1 MSINILPPPLPPASP
16 HIEISAYIR
25 GDYLFIEHMGG
36 EALKYSRTRV
46 IVKIGNEYRPK
57 PPLIERN
64 SNGLWECGEY
74 LCYPY
79 SGNLTVSV
87 MVVDEDSNTIL
98 LHGQL
103 RRGETEWIGAVP
115 PLLVST
121 LRTNSDD
128 EDLTCYALSQQ
139 NFNAITYIYNW
150 KKDGTSIYEVLLPF
164 DTQSNSVSKDY
175 SGNGYNATVDG
186 AVWIASGK
194 IGGAYSFDGNSGGL
208 VCSLPSLFRDWSKSF
223 TITFWMYSKDIESD
237 STRRC
242 VCEVYVD
249 QNNSLQV
256 FQYNSSLQV
265 ALKLDGIERSR
276 ASSVLNNNTWY
287 FVAVVWNGSDLT
299 IFINGTE
306 CPPISGD
313 TKYQSGNTPSLTI
326 GYRSDRS
333 NIFYGYIDE
342 FYIYRYARTSNQI
355 YQDYMD
361 MRNGSSA
368 HRTLVADETS
378 IGDTWSCT
386 ITPNDS
392 TGDAEPIDSN
402 MIVITAYEGGIT

>member
-1 MSINILPPPLPPASP
+1 
-16 HIEISAYIR
+16 
-25 GDYLFIEHMGG
+25 MGG
-36 EALKYSRTRV
+36 DTLKYSKVNV
-46 IVKIGNEYRPK
+46 IVKIGEERQPK
-57 PPLIERN
+57 PVLIEMN
-64 SNGLWECGEY
+64 DNGLWECGEY
-74 LCYPY
+74 IRFPY
-79 SGNLTVSV
+79 TGNYTISV
-87 MVVDEDSNTIL
+87 MIVDEDSNTIL
-98 LHGQL
+98 LYGDLQ
-103 RRGETEWIGAVP
+103 RGGTEWIGAVP

-150 KKDGTSIYEVLLPF
+150 KRNGTSIYEVLLPF

-208 VCSLPSLFRDWSKSF
+208 ICPLPSIFNNWSSSF
-223 TITFWMYSKDIESD
+223 TITFWMYSMDIESD

-242 VCEVYVD
+242 LCEVYVD

-256 FQYNSSLQV
+256 FQYNSSLQIG
-265 ALKLDGIERSR
+265 LKLNGTNISK
-276 ASSVLNNNTWY
+276 ASSILSNNTWY
-287 FVAVVWNGSDLT
+287 FVAIVWNGSNLT

-306 CPPISGD
+306 CPSISGD
-313 TKYQSGNTPSLTI
+313 TNYQSGNTLSLTI
-326 GYRSDRS
+326 GYRSDG
-333 NIFYGYIDE
+333 NNVFYGYIDE
-342 FYIYRYARTSNQI
+342 FYIYRYARTPHQI

-378 IGDTWSCT
+378 IGDIWLCT

-392 TGDAEPIDSN
+392 TRDADSIDSN
-402 MIVITAYEGGIT
+402 VIVITAYGGGST